1 MERLDLAGQLGATV
15 DRELA
20 RWQVEVGLDYMIGI
34 LEGGI
39 LRRAVEQLKDDR
51 HVVVASCSHGN
62 DVPFGTDP
70 PGLGSLGPRVADPRF
85 SLRILKDELKMVS
98 VRLEQL
104 SSPISLAHDPE
115 ATKVPLTGIY
125 GSALGTAGAAPY
137 RREKWL
143 RYRL

>member
-39 LRRAVEQLKDDR
+39 LRWAVEQLKDDW

-62 DVPFGTDP
+62 DVPLGTDP

-85 SLRILKDELKMVS
+85 SLRILEDELKMIS

-115 ATKVPLTGIY
+115 ATKLT
-125 GSALGTAGAAPY
+125 
-137 RREKWL
+137 
-143 RYRL
+143 